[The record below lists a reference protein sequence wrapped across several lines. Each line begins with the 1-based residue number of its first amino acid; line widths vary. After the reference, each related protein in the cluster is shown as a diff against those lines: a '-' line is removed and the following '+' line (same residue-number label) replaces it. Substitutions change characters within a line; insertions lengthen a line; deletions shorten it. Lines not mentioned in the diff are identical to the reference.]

1 MAIGAITRPSTFV
14 DYQDS
19 NKRVRVRDVVLTAGA
34 NYTTGGEPITPASV
48 GLKLAIEQVHSTGQA
63 RTTSG
68 GAATIPVSVDFS
80 AIAGNPGAVKLQQY
94 VAATG
99 AEQAGNAN
107 LSTFSIR
114 LVFVGK

>member
-1 MAIGAITRPSTFV
+1 MAIGTISKPTISADFTV
-14 DYQDS
+14 S
-19 NKRVRVRDVVLTAGA
+19 NKKSRTRDVVLTSGA
-34 NYTTGGEPITPASV
+34 NYTTGGETITPASV
-48 GLKLAIEQVHSTGQA
+48 GLRQRIESVSSTGQA

-68 GAATIPVSVDFS
+68 GAATIPVAAVPQTDGS
-80 AIAGNPGAVKLQQY
+80 VKLQQY

-114 LVFVGK
+114 LTFVGI